1 MKVAYFVDWLELYC
15 IRMQGTDISDNLRA
29 HGLKVEKM
37 PYTTRVYEEVLN
49 VYSQSGEF
57 LCTICQHPLSV
68 KDGGC
73 NGVMDSR
80 ACHIKLHNHLLYRN
94 NVGRLAK
101 KLCSLAG
108 VSIRNVSRI
117 DICADFQ
124 YFRCGMKPES
134 LLKGFLAE
142 RYNKVGQP
150 RFSVHGT
157 AEKGYNYYTSM
168 SFGSKSSCVF
178 SRIYDKTIEMQEVGM
193 KTWIVDAWRS
203 LGFDVD
209 SRHMWR
215 VEFEIHGPGR
225 NNLDKHTGEV
235 KAIDVDDLNS
245 ADYIRRLFISLSKK
259 YFVFTD
265 ASTASRKYNQK
276 HLDLFDYTDEIQP
289 YQLLPNSR
297 TGSTNRTT
305 KQVYTYL
312 REQAERADIYS
323 EDERVR
329 LLQAADSIG
338 SHYSLRQW
346 ISWKFCGYDVEI
358 EPEPS
363 GGNDSWMR
371 NPLKS
376 ENAELNPEQES
387 LEFETM

>member
-1 MKVAYFVDWLELYC
+1 
-15 IRMQGTDISDNLRA
+15 
-29 HGLKVEKM
+29 
-37 PYTTRVYEEVLN
+37 
-49 VYSQSGEF
+49 
-57 LCTICQHPLSV
+57 
-68 KDGGC
+68 
-73 NGVMDSR
+73 
-80 ACHIKLHNHLLYRN
+80 
-94 NVGRLAK
+94 
-101 KLCSLAG
+101 
-108 VSIRNVSRI
+108 
-117 DICADFQ
+117 
-124 YFRCGMKPES
+124 MKPES